1 MVNVLQKIDLMLYE
15 IILCN
20 RFEFDR
26 QTSRCVTFDSS
37 EGTARLSMIPLSHFE
52 DDPHYA
58 RVTPPFA
65 PMITYVRSYVV
76 NVTDEIRRFES
87 SLLGDNYALVD
98 TLYMIRRSDKTIC
111 LRHCRAASDG

>member
-1 MVNVLQKIDLMLYE
+1 MVNVLQKIDSMLYE

-37 EGTARLSMIPLSHFE
+37 EGTARLSMNPLSHFE

-58 RVTPPFA
+58 LVTPPFA
-65 PMITYVRSYVV
+65 PMITYVRSCVE
-76 NVTDEIRRFES
+76 NVTDKIRRFQN
-87 SLLGDNYALVD
+87 SLLGDSYALVD
-98 TLYMIRRSDKTIC
+98 TLYVIRRSDKTI
-111 LRHCRAASDG
+111 